1 MPGYAEVQPAASGDL
16 ALEVSLPEDGTLL
29 QKMRQAL
36 CRRTLAFWNPLR
48 GMTVHLLASLAPFVG
63 RWASEVEVATE
74 GDEWPRCASGSSS
87 CVWKHWTLLLA
98 ALLYSGPSV
107 SGDALRP
114 PPRDLALLIGVEE
127 YQNRQDLPETTPTI
141 RRIKAALIAHD
152 FEVDAETN
160 ADTSTFRKKLT
171 AFLNTCEGRCVFY
184 FTGHGVDAGKDGRGV
199 SCLLLKDSISNAN
212 SCLHEDS
219 AGAADA
225 IEADGR
231 QPFALDELASN
242 LEGASAKNLLVVL
255 DACYAGSLTAHF
267 AKKWGSEPLAQV
279 SGTLQTVLDKA
290 ASIEILTSGGVDRDG
305 EGVNQ
310 NVTVPRGSRFGRAL
324 ACSLVDSH
332 VDIGSKDGTISF
344 SDLSQRI
351 LEIMEGDDSSSPY
364 PAATFNSLN
373 GIKFEKIQR
382 GKVTADLLS
391 ECSPS

>member
-1 MPGYAEVQPAASGDL
+1 MTARL
-16 ALEVSLPEDGTLL
+16 LVSL
-29 QKMRQAL
+29 A
-36 CRRTLAFWNPLR
+36 
-48 GMTVHLLASLAPFVG
+48 HFVG
-63 RWASEVEVATE
+63 SWASEVAIE
-74 GDEWPRCASGSSS
+74 GYEWLRCASGRSAR
-87 CVWKHWTLLLA
+87 VRKRWAFFLA

-127 YQNRQDLPETTPTI
+127 YQNRPNLPETTPTI
-141 RRIKAALIAHD
+141 TRIAAVLTAHS
-152 FEVDAETN
+152 FKVDVDTN

-199 SCLLLKDSISNAN
+199 SCLLLKDSISNAD

-219 AGAADA
+219 AEATDA
-225 IEADGR
+225 IETDGR

-242 LEGASAKNLLVVL
+242 LEGASAKNLLVVV

-267 AKKWGSEPLAQV
+267 EKMWGSGPRAQLN
-279 SGTLQTVLDKA
+279 GTLQTVLDKT
-290 ASIEILTSGGVDRDG
+290 ASIEILTSGGVDRDSK
-305 EGVNQ
+305 GVNK

-332 VDIGSKDGTISF
+332 VDNDPTDGTISF
-344 SDLSQRI
+344 SDLSQSI
-351 LEIMEGDDSSSPY
+351 LKIMEGDDSSFPY
-364 PAATFNSLN
+364 PAATFNSLH
-373 GIKFEKIQR
+373 GIKFEKIDR
-382 GKVTADLLS
+382 GKVSTDLLT